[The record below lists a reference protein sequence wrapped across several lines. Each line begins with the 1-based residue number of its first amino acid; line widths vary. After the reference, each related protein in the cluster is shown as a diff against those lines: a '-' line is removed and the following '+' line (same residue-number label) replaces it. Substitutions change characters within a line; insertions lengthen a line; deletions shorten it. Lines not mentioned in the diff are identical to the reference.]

1 MDQAESK
8 ILSDLQARMI
18 RMEEQ
23 VKTLFKQQTN
33 IEKLTETVH
42 TLAMSIEK
50 QGMNLQSTDRKLD
63 VVKNDVDE
71 LKQKPAKRWETVVT
85 GVISALVGAFMAYML
100 TRGG

>member
-63 VVKNDVDE
+63 VVKDDVDE